1 MRDSWL
7 KQGTRRGGRTS
18 AEQIRQLRALRVPKD
33 VCQTLHQWAASPDT
47 LEPLRRLISDI
58 VFSNAIHRARMAQER
73 RLAGRARDPH
83 YTERP
88 EEPGTL
94 RPLRQLVDRM
104 VADLKQLITGQLT
117 APIELQEL
125 DAKHEPTGRP
135 VYRSQLDEGLRQ
147 AVETARRALMGL
159 QAKLHEA
166 TDRHRGRKAT
176 LVQPFRV
183 SALRARAAPPRPA
196 RRRELEQRLRDE
208 LLRFHPNR
216 VTRPHAAR
224 LETGRLAR
232 RIGNSILPSQ
242 SRTRPRA
249 GG

>member
-1 MRDSWL
+1 MLDSWL
-7 KQGTRRGGRTS
+7 KRRARRGGRTS
-18 AEQIRQLRALRVPKD
+18 AERARQFQGLGVPED
-33 VCQTLHQWAASPDT
+33 VCRTLQQWAVSPDT
-47 LEPLRRLISDI
+47 LEPLLRLIRDI
-58 VFSNAIHRARMAQER
+58 VFSNAVHRARMARER

-83 YTERP
+83 YTEEP

-104 VADLKQLITGQLT
+104 VADLKQLITGQLAT
-117 APIELQEL
+117 PIELQEL
-125 DAKHEPTGRP
+125 DAKHERTGRT
-135 VYRSQLDEGLRQ
+135 VYRSQLDEGLRE
-147 AVETARRALMGL
+147 AVESAGSALMDL

-166 TDRHRGRKAT
+166 TDRHRGRKPT

-183 SALRARAAPPRPA
+183 SALRARAARPMPA

-216 VTRPHAAR
+216 VTGPRAAR
-224 LETGRLAR
+224 LETRRLAR
-232 RIGNSILPSQ
+232 RIGNSILPPQ
-242 SRTRPRA
+242 SRSRPRA